1 MSGWTVI
8 GHVEVPSGGQATIDF
23 NSISSSYTDLYLFAS
38 LRTNRNDMYDD
49 FRIQLNS
56 VDGTSRIFYGDS
68 TTQSTFTQP
77 TMLNIG
83 SAGNTTTS
91 GIFGNA
97 SVYIANYSSTT
108 ASKILTFDG
117 VGENGATRSY
127 QAFSI
132 GVWNNNSAVNAVKVQ
147 PGDGTLF
154 SQYSSATLYGIT
166 KGSSGGVTVS

>member
-1 MSGWTVI
+1 MSGWVVI
-8 GHVEVPSGGQATIDF
+8 GHAELASGSQATIDF
-23 NSISSSYTDLYLFAS
+23 TSIAQDYTDLYLVAS

-49 FRIQLNS
+49 FRIQLNTT
-56 VDGTSRIFYGDS
+56 DGTSRIFYGDS
-68 TTQSTFTQP
+68 SNHSTFTQP

-132 GVWNNNSAVNAVKVQ
+132 GVWNNNSAVNAVKIQ
-147 PGDGTLF
+147 PGDGTSF
-154 SQYSSATLYGIT
+154 SQYSSATLYGIK
-166 KGSSGGVTVS
+166 KGSSGGVTAS